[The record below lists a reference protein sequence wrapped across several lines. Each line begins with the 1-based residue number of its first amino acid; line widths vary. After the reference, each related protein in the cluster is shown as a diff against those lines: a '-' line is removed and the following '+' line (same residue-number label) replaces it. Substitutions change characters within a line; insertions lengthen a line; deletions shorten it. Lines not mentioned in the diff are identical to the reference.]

1 MSKMKDFAIT
11 LDEIIEAGDELVA
24 SYKKTASTAEI
35 ILNAVKEL
43 KALFTDNT
51 PAIPEQAAPK
61 TAAKPLFD
69 PTPAKTEAPKE
80 EAKTYTFTEVRGI
93 MAGLSGQ
100 GKKAEAKAL
109 LEKFGA
115 TRLSDV
121 KEEDYPALVREAQVI
136 ANG

>member
-1 MSKMKDFAIT
+1 MSKIKNYAMT
-11 LDEIIEAGDELVA
+11 LDEIIEAGEELVA

-43 KALFTDNT
+43 KDLFSEGT
-51 PAIPEQAAPK
+51 PAIQEKP
-61 TAAKPLFD
+61 AAKPLFD
-69 PTPAKTEAPKE
+69 AAPAKEEAPKE

-115 TRLSDV
+115 KRLSDV
-121 KEEDYPALVREAQVI
+121 KEEDYAALVREAQVI

>member
-1 MSKMKDFAIT
+1 MSKTKDYSMT
-11 LDEIIEAGDELVA
+11 LDEIIEAGEELVA

-43 KALFTDNT
+43 KALFSENSVATT
-51 PAIPEQAAPK
+51 EKPE
-61 TAAKPLFD
+61 AKPLPD
-69 PTPAKTEAPKE
+69 KTSDKKE
-80 EAKTYTFTEVRGI
+80 EARTYSFTDVRGI

-100 GKKAEAKAL
+100 GKKAEARAL

-115 TRLSDV
+115 KRLSDV
-121 KEEDYPALVREAQVI
+121 KEEDYAALVHEAQVI

>member
-1 MSKMKDFAIT
+1 MSKTKDYSMT
-11 LDEIIEAGDELVA
+11 LDEIIEAGEELVA

-43 KALFTDNT
+43 KALFSENSVATT
-51 PAIPEQAAPK
+51 EKPE
-61 TAAKPLFD
+61 AKPLPD
-69 PTPAKTEAPKE
+69 KKEAPKE
-80 EAKTYTFTEVRGI
+80 EARTYSFTDVRGI

-100 GKKAEAKAL
+100 GKKAEARAL

-115 TRLSDV
+115 KRLSDV
-121 KEEDYPALVREAQVI
+121 KEEDYAALVRDAQVI

>member
-1 MSKMKDFAIT
+1 MSKTKDYSMT
-11 LDEIIEAGDELVA
+11 LDEIIEAGEELVA

-43 KALFTDNT
+43 KALFSENSVATT
-51 PAIPEQAAPK
+51 EKPE
-61 TAAKPLFD
+61 AKPLSD
-69 PTPAKTEAPKE
+69 KTSDKKE
-80 EAKTYTFTEVRGI
+80 EARTYSFTDVRGI

-100 GKKAEAKAL
+100 GKKAEARAL

-115 TRLSDV
+115 KRLSDV
-121 KEEDYPALVREAQVI
+121 KEEDYASLVHEAQVI

>member
-1 MSKMKDFAIT
+1 MSKIKNYAMT
-11 LDEIIEAGDELVA
+11 LDEIIEAGEELVA

-43 KALFTDNT
+43 KDLFSEGA
-51 PAIPEQAAPK
+51 PAVQENPA
-61 TAAKPLFD
+61 TKPLSD
-69 PTPAKTEAPKE
+69 PVPKKEESPKE

-115 TRLSDV
+115 KRLSDV
-121 KEEDYPALVREAQVI
+121 KEEDYAALVHEAQVI
-136 ANG
+136 ANA

>member
-1 MSKMKDFAIT
+1 MSKIKNYAMT
-11 LDEIIEAGDELVA
+11 LDEIIEAGEELVA

-43 KALFTDNT
+43 KDLFSEGA
-51 PAIPEQAAPK
+51 PAVQEKPA
-61 TAAKPLFD
+61 TKPLSV
-69 PTPAKTEAPKE
+69 PVPKKEESPKE

-115 TRLSDV
+115 KRLSDV
-121 KEEDYPALVREAQVI
+121 KEEDYAALVHEAQVI
-136 ANG
+136 ANA

>member
-1 MSKMKDFAIT
+1 MSKTKDYSMT
-11 LDEIIEAGDELVA
+11 LDEIIEAGEELVA

-43 KALFTDNT
+43 KALFSENSVATT
-51 PAIPEQAAPK
+51 EKPE
-61 TAAKPLFD
+61 AKPLPD
-69 PTPAKTEAPKE
+69 PVPKKEETPKE
-80 EAKTYTFTEVRGI
+80 EARTYSFTDVRGI

-100 GKKAEAKAL
+100 GKKAEARAL

-115 TRLSDV
+115 KRLSDV
-121 KEEDYPALVREAQVI
+121 KEEDYASLVHEAQVI

>member
-1 MSKMKDFAIT
+1 MSKIKNYAMT
-11 LDEIIEAGDELVA
+11 LDEIIEAGEELVA

-43 KALFTDNT
+43 KDLFSEGASAVQEK
-51 PAIPEQAAPK
+51 PA
-61 TAAKPLFD
+61 TKPLSD
-69 PTPAKTEAPKE
+69 PVPKKEEAPKE
-80 EAKTYTFTEVRGI
+80 EARTYTFTEVRGI

-115 TRLSDV
+115 KRLSDV
-121 KEEDYPALVREAQVI
+121 KEENYAALVHEAQVI
-136 ANG
+136 ANA

>member
-1 MSKMKDFAIT
+1 MSKIKNHAMT
-11 LDEIIEAGDELVA
+11 LDEIIEAGEELVA

-43 KALFTDNT
+43 KDLFSEGT
-51 PAIPEQAAPK
+51 PAVQEKPATKSLSDPVPK
-61 TAAKPLFD
+61 K
-69 PTPAKTEAPKE
+69 EESPKE

-115 TRLSDV
+115 KRLSDV
-121 KEEDYPALVREAQVI
+121 KEEDYAALVHEAQVI
-136 ANG
+136 ANA

>member
-1 MSKMKDFAIT
+1 MSKTKDYSMT
-11 LDEIIEAGDELVA
+11 LDEIIEAGEELVA

-43 KALFTDNT
+43 KALFSENSVATT
-51 PAIPEQAAPK
+51 EKPE
-61 TAAKPLFD
+61 AKPLPD
-69 PTPAKTEAPKE
+69 KTSDKKVETR
-80 EAKTYTFTEVRGI
+80 TYSFTDVRGI

-100 GKKAEAKAL
+100 GKKAEARAL

-115 TRLSDV
+115 KRLSDV
-121 KEEDYPALVREAQVI
+121 KEEDYASLVHEAQVI

>member
-1 MSKMKDFAIT
+1 MSKIKNYAMT
-11 LDEIIEAGDELVA
+11 LDEIIEAGEELVA

-43 KALFTDNT
+43 KDLFSEGAPEVQEK
-51 PAIPEQAAPK
+51 PA
-61 TAAKPLFD
+61 TKPLSD
-69 PTPAKTEAPKE
+69 PVPKKEESPKE

-115 TRLSDV
+115 KRLSDV
-121 KEEDYPALVREAQVI
+121 KEEDYAALVHEAQVI
-136 ANG
+136 ANV

>member
-1 MSKMKDFAIT
+1 MSKTKDYSMT
-11 LDEIIEAGDELVA
+11 LDEIIEAGEELVA

-43 KALFTDNT
+43 KALFSENSVATT
-51 PAIPEQAAPK
+51 EKPE
-61 TAAKPLFD
+61 AKPLPD
-69 PTPAKTEAPKE
+69 RTPEKKETPKE
-80 EAKTYTFTEVRGI
+80 EVRTYSFTDVRGI

-100 GKKAEAKAL
+100 GKKAEARAL

-115 TRLSDV
+115 KRLSDV
-121 KEEDYPALVREAQVI
+121 KEEDYASLVHEAQVI

>member
-1 MSKMKDFAIT
+1 MSKTKDYSMT
-11 LDEIIEAGDELVA
+11 LDEIIEAGEELVA

-43 KALFTDNT
+43 KALFSENSVATT
-51 PAIPEQAAPK
+51 EKPE
-61 TAAKPLFD
+61 AKPLPD
-69 PTPAKTEAPKE
+69 KKEAPKE
-80 EAKTYTFTEVRGI
+80 EARTYSFTDVRGI

-100 GKKAEAKAL
+100 GKKAEARAL

-115 TRLSDV
+115 KRLSDV
-121 KEEDYPALVREAQVI
+121 KEEDYAALVHEAQVI

>member
-1 MSKMKDFAIT
+1 MSKIKNYAMT
-11 LDEIIEAGDELVA
+11 LDEIIEAGEELVA

-43 KALFTDNT
+43 KDLFSESA
-51 PAIPEQAAPK
+51 PAVQEKPA
-61 TAAKPLFD
+61 TKPLSD
-69 PTPAKTEAPKE
+69 PVPKKEESPKE

-115 TRLSDV
+115 KRLSDV
-121 KEEDYPALVREAQVI
+121 KEEDYAALVHEAQVI
-136 ANG
+136 ANA

>member
-1 MSKMKDFAIT
+1 MSKTKDYSMT
-11 LDEIIEAGDELVA
+11 LDEIIEAGEELVA

-43 KALFTDNT
+43 KALFSENSVATT
-51 PAIPEQAAPK
+51 EKPE
-61 TAAKPLFD
+61 AKPLPD
-69 PTPAKTEAPKE
+69 KKEAPKE
-80 EAKTYTFTEVRGI
+80 EARTYSFTDVRGI

-100 GKKAEAKAL
+100 GKKAEARAL

-115 TRLSDV
+115 KRLSDV
-121 KEEDYPALVREAQVI
+121 KEEDYASLVHEAQVI

>member
-1 MSKMKDFAIT
+1 MSKIKNHAMT
-11 LDEIIEAGDELVA
+11 LDEIIEAGEELVA
-24 SYKKTASTAEI
+24 SYKKTANTAEI

-43 KALFTDNT
+43 KDLFSEGT
-51 PAIPEQAAPK
+51 PAVQEKPATKSLSDPVPK
-61 TAAKPLFD
+61 K
-69 PTPAKTEAPKE
+69 EESPKE

-115 TRLSDV
+115 KRLSDV
-121 KEEDYPALVREAQVI
+121 KEEDYAALVHEAQVI
-136 ANG
+136 ANA

>member
-1 MSKMKDFAIT
+1 MSKIKNYAMA
-11 LDEIIEAGDELVA
+11 LDEIIEAGEELVA

-43 KALFTDNT
+43 KDLFSEGA
-51 PAIPEQAAPK
+51 PAVQEKPA
-61 TAAKPLFD
+61 TKPLLSD
-69 PTPAKTEAPKE
+69 PVPKKEESPKE

-115 TRLSDV
+115 KRLSDV
-121 KEEDYPALVREAQVI
+121 KEEDYAALVHEAQVI
-136 ANG
+136 ANA